1 MILAL
6 REVLSSRQRTRQ
18 VSPIWRGVEAV
29 GVEVGA
35 SWRATV
41 GSGGA
46 VCDADGGGRVVSIV
60 TSGGDWVEAKFVE
73 VTTYTT
79 IPTMVPAVTVLYEAV
94 PT

>member
-1 MILAL
+1 M
-6 REVLSSRQRTRQ
+6 
-18 VSPIWRGVEAV
+18 SPIWRGVEAV

-60 TSGGDWVEAKFVE
+60 TSGRYKIQCSDWVD
-73 VTTYTT
+73 VTE
-79 IPTMVPAVTVLYEAV
+79 VTVLYLS
-94 PT
+94 T